1 MLFLTLGYIIQSKF
15 DKKRKCSFE
24 IYIWNKGNIY
34 NADIKSI
41 PNLIEEFSSDE
52 RKGVQNIIASGKK
65 NYDKYIAELERLEV
79 ISAFEK
85 KYASQG
91 IEYIGGID
99 EVGRGPLAGPVVT
112 ACVILP
118 VGCKI
123 LGVNDSKKLSAKK
136 MRWTFWYYNGKRLFL
151 SVLVWKITTLLMI

>member
-1 MLFLTLGYIIQSKF
+1 MKSIS
-15 DKKRKCSFE
+15 E
-24 IYIWNKGNIY
+24 IKERLN

-41 PNLIEEFSSDE
+41 PNLIEKFSSDE

-91 IEYIGGID
+91 VEYIGGID

-112 ACVILP
+112 ACVICL
-118 VGCKI
+118 
-123 LGVNDSKKLSAKK
+123 
-136 MRWTFWYYNGKRLFL
+136 
-151 SVLVWKITTLLMI
+151 

>member
-1 MLFLTLGYIIQSKF
+1 MKSIS
-15 DKKRKCSFE
+15 E
-24 IYIWNKGNIY
+24 IKEIFN

-85 KYASQG
+85 VCFSRYRIYWWYRRSRQRTFG
-91 IEYIGGID
+91 WTSSYS
-99 EVGRGPLAGPVVT
+99 LCNF
-112 ACVILP
+112 AC
-118 VGCKI
+118 
-123 LGVNDSKKLSAKK
+123 
-136 MRWTFWYYNGKRLFL
+136 RL
-151 SVLVWKITTLLMI
+151 